1 MFGKFLTLSSSA
13 QVRHAIFTLAS
24 KWTKVWFP
32 LAIHCNPNQMRPSQT
47 TAKQLTSRNLL

>member
-24 KWTKVWFP
+24 KWTKVWFS
-32 LAIHCNPNQMRPSQT
+32 LAIHCNPNQMRPSLT